1 VWRHFWCFAV
11 CVLDRVLLLNDRLD
25 QFDIHL
31 QGDAELLSV
40 RGNHGGAFLFG
51 AHLGS
56 FEVIRACGRALGDTR
71 VSLVM
76 YQDNARKTNQ
86 VLDAINPALAMEII
100 GLGQPG
106 AMLAVQERLA
116 AGHLV
121 GVLADRS
128 LANERQLSIPFLGL
142 PARFPVGPFRLAA
155 LLKRPIVFMTG
166 VYRGGRRYDI
176 HFEVLAD
183 PAMSGG
189 TEQTI
194 EAAMQQYVARLEYYC
209 RLAPYNWFNFYEFWG

>member
-1 VWRHFWCFAV
+1 
-11 CVLDRVLLLNDRLD
+11 
-25 QFDIHL
+25 
-31 QGDAELLSV
+31 
-40 RGNHGGAFLFG
+40 
-51 AHLGS
+51 
-56 FEVIRACGRALGDTR
+56 
-71 VSLVM
+71 
-76 YQDNARKTNQ
+76 
-86 VLDAINPALAMEII
+86 
-100 GLGQPG
+100 
-106 AMLAVQERLA
+106 
-116 AGHLV
+116 
-121 GVLADRS
+121 
-128 LANERQLSIPFLGL
+128 LGL